1 MDEYDKMAE
10 FLVENNMDDCTFCK
24 AIEMNG
30 SNNCCED
37 KEWCIKGI
45 AEYLREKKIL
55 CVKEQ

>member
-10 FLVENNMDDCTFCK
+10 FLVENNIDDCSFCK

-30 SNNCCED
+30 DNSCCD
-37 KEWCIKGI
+37 DNAWCKKGI

-55 CVKEQ
+55 YVKE